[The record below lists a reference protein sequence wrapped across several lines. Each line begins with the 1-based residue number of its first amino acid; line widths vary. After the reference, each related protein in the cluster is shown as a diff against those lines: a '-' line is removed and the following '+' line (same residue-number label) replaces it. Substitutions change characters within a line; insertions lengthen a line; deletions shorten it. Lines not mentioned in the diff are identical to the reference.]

1 MLETSTKVVILPTE
15 KEAASIGTINKSV
28 CRTVLFNKNYA
39 EIELYDIDGMTYARK
54 ELLVVGD
61 TIDIVVSHSTD
72 TFGVITNTYTCN
84 LITTDGNIIELNATI
99 IPVGALKYGD
109 YGYYI
114 DWNIVANTDVTTDV
128 TQNIDSQYEAGWID
142 CFKEFAEYFKDE
154 SASCSLLDRV
164 EKELDGNIWD
174 FDPLAAF
181 DKRNELITKAALP
194 QLTLDEI
201 KEKLGFDFE
210 LKN

>member
-1 MLETSTKVVILPTE
+1 MLETSTRVVILPTE
-15 KEAASIGTINKSV
+15 NEAARVGVINKRV

-39 EIELYDIDGMTYARK
+39 EIELYEIDGMTYARK
-54 ELLVVGD
+54 ELLAVGD
-61 TIDIVVSHSTD
+61 TIDIHFKTITS
-72 TFGVITNTYTCN
+72 ICTNTCN
-84 LITTDGNIIELNATI
+84 IITDDIIELNSTV
-99 IPVGALKYGD
+99 IPVGALKFKES
-109 YGYYI
+109 GYYI
-114 DWNIVANTDVTTDV
+114 DWEVVNNTNVTPDV

-142 CFKEFAEYFKDE
+142 CFKEFLEYFKDE

-174 FDPLAAF
+174 FDPLEAF
-181 DKRNELITKAALP
+181 DKRNELITKAVLP
-194 QLTLDEI
+194 RLTLDEI